1 MADSSD
7 SSGSPAEAAFMG
19 VVLTVMFIS
28 LFVGLKTPETV
39 VFFCLVLVW
48 NVGLVNTTEALS
60 GFSNAGMLAVGAL
73 FVVIKGVEK
82 SQLADKAARRV
93 FGLRTSLEAGL
104 GRMMSLC
111 FVLSAFLNNTPV
123 VALLIPITR
132 DWARARGF
140 SPSIFLIPL
149 SYSCIM
155 GGLLTVIGTSTNLV
169 VQGLVLDEKLSD
181 PSIEAI
187 GFFEPGYIGV
197 PLGVVGMLY
206 LVLFAPRVLPSRG
219 GLFRYVR
226 DRAKELLTEVQV
238 MDDFPYKGEPAGL
251 VLARLG
257 LPQDTLIKIRRKISS
272 GILRQMSQSL
282 GENASLGFSTSA
294 LYSSSVK
301 EGATHDEQDVNA
313 IMEVNQKTFRAES
326 MYSYRMRAECLWG
339 TKDDLAQEEK
349 CISPL
354 AGTAVEDVSGSEA
367 RKPGRFSRKRW
378 VSDADAQ
385 RSSNAIAAVNGNNAT
400 PNGNASATAA
410 GNVAAGQG
418 QPNGGSLNAAGE
430 TYTDIFPVSPAEPVQ
445 AGDVLFLSCAQA
457 REEATMID
465 FQAVTVS
472 QGLKGLKFLD
482 VSALDLP
489 GHGTEFFEIVL
500 SGHNHFVG
508 RSASRDNAEFA
519 AYYNVSVVAVRR
531 RGQAEASNPGSS
543 VAAAPPSDS
552 TRPTGSSFKSSRAAA
567 AAAMDAPEV
576 FLEEG
581 VEPALNP
588 DSREVSPTGS
598 ISTSAGPKTRSLVS
612 AMSGRAA
619 AAASRGTP
627 RSPMMRR
634 SRKNTLIHE
643 DEKDVTETSFKAGD
657 VVLVLAKEEFM
668 EKYGSSRDFFLLT
681 KVGSVPKPVRY
692 YDYLPLLAFVG
703 MLVWVLLDAEMVQ
716 AAFTA
721 GAILIF
727 GGWVDAKKTVGFVDW
742 SLLLLIGSALGL
754 SKGIVNSGLA
764 DYVGGAIRSSGISAD
779 ASLFVLYGFTMIFT
793 ELITNNAAA
802 ALATPIAFS
811 ISRELEVSY
820 KPFILTVMLAASSS
834 FITPIGYQTNTLVWG
849 PGGYKF
855 TDFMKIGTPLSLI
868 YLVLGS
874 LLVPQIFPF

>member
-19 VVLTVMFIS
+19 VVLTAMFIS

-282 GENASLGFSTSA
+282 EESASLGFPTSA

-301 EGATHDEQDVNA
+301 EGATLDEQDANA
-313 IMEVNQKTFRAES
+313 IMEVNQKTFRAEC

-354 AGTAVEDVSGSEA
+354 AGTAVADASGSEA

-378 VSDADAQ
+378 VSDADAG
-385 RSSNAIAAVNGNNAT
+385 RSSNAIATVNGNNAT

-410 GNVAAGQG
+410 GNGAAGQG
-418 QPNGGSLNAAGE
+418 HPNGASLDAEGE
-430 TYTDIFPVSPAEPVQ
+430 TYTDIFPVSAAEPVQ

-508 RSASRDNAEFA
+508 RSANRDNAEFA

-531 RGQAEASNPGSS
+531 RGQAEATNPGSS
-543 VAAAPPSDS
+543 VAAAPPSAS
-552 TRPTGSSFKSSRAAA
+552 TRPTGSSFKSSRAS

-581 VEPALNP
+581 VEPALNQS
-588 DSREVSPTGS
+588 SREVSPTGS

-668 EKYGSSRDFFLLT
+668 EKYGASRDFFLLT
-681 KVGSVPKPVRY
+681 KV
-692 YDYLPLLAFVG
+692 
-703 MLVWVLLDAEMVQ
+703 
-716 AAFTA
+716 
-721 GAILIF
+721 
-727 GGWVDAKKTVGFVDW
+727 
-742 SLLLLIGSALGL
+742 
-754 SKGIVNSGLA
+754 
-764 DYVGGAIRSSGISAD
+764 
-779 ASLFVLYGFTMIFT
+779 
-793 ELITNNAAA
+793 
-802 ALATPIAFS
+802 
-811 ISRELEVSY
+811 
-820 KPFILTVMLAASSS
+820 
-834 FITPIGYQTNTLVWG
+834 
-849 PGGYKF
+849 
-855 TDFMKIGTPLSLI
+855 
-868 YLVLGS
+868 
-874 LLVPQIFPF
+874 